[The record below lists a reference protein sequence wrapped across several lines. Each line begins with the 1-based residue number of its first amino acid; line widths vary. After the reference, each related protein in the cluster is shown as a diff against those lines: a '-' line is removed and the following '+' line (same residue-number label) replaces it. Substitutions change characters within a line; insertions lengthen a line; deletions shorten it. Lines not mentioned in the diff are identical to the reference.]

1 MAFDL
6 AGLSAY
12 TDENKLPL
20 IRQSLLDGKTISM
33 INVQPDIKT
42 SAPINIFDTTPVW
55 QAGAC
60 GWNASGTVTL
70 TQRLITV
77 SKIKNNDAVCV
88 DDLEA
93 FYTQALMKGGSY
105 NEDMP
110 FEQLYSESL
119 SAKTAQYMETLTWQ
133 GDTAGAGNLALAD
146 GLIKIID
153 AEGTVVTGTAKLL
166 DAANIVD
173 AVDEMVAAI
182 PSDVLSSTDLVMFMG
197 YDKFRV
203 YTNALKAA
211 NMYHIDIAGASNWE
225 YTVHGTNVK
234 IVAVPGLNNTGVAGA
249 GRMFLAETSNLFM
262 GTDMLNDAE
271 QFSIRYSEDNDEV
284 RINQK
289 LKVGFQIGFP
299 NRIVS
304 N

>member
-20 IRQSLLDGKTISM
+20 VRQSLLDGKTISM

-110 FEQLYSESL
+110 FEQLYAESL
-119 SAKTAQYMETLTWQ
+119 TAKTAKFMETLTWQ
-133 GDTAGAGNLALAD
+133 GDTTGAGSLVLAD

-153 AEGTVVTGTAKLL
+153 AESTVVTGTAKAM
-166 DAANIVD
+166 DAANIID
-173 AVDEMVAAI
+173 AVDEMVAST
-182 PSDVLSSTDLVMFMG
+182 PEDVLASEDLTLFMG

-211 NMYHIDIAGASNWE
+211 NMFHIDTVEAKNWE
-225 YTVHGTNVK
+225 IMVHGTNVK
-234 IVAVPGLNNTGVAGA
+234 VVAVPGLNGTGAGA
-249 GRMFLAETSNLFM
+249 GRMFLVERSNLFM

-289 LKVGFQIGFP
+289 LKVGFQVGFP